1 MAAVL
6 SSTLPPLDFPAGDS
20 ADARILATAQRQL
33 FAYGYNALTM
43 DDLAHELGMSKKTLY
58 LHFPGK
64 DAIIGIIIDGIGRVL
79 RSEME
84 AVLNEPKLSFAQK
97 LRAIIDVITPRLALT
112 SPAMLRE
119 LQRYAPKI
127 HQKIDELRQ
136 KNIPY
141 VFGRL
146 FREGIAEGA
155 VRADLDPDFAA
166 QFWLQ
171 AMRGL
176 THPDTLAVTHL
187 TPKQTFEKALELF
200 TGGLLT
206 PAGRK
211 DYEKLFSR

>member
-1 MAAVL
+1 MPSAPPAA
-6 SSTLPPLDFPAGDS
+6 DS
-20 ADARILATAQRQL
+20 PDTRILATAQRQL
-33 FAYGYNALTM
+33 FTYGYNALTM
-43 DDLAHELGMSKKTLY
+43 DDLAHELGISKKTLY

-64 DAIIGIIIDGIGRVL
+64 DAIIGLIIDGIGRSI
-79 RSEME
+79 RAEMD
-84 AVLNEPKLSFAQK
+84 AVLNNAKLNFAQK
-97 LRAIIDVITPRLALT
+97 LRGIVDVVAPRLAQV

-119 LQRYAPKI
+119 LQRYAPRI
-127 HQKIDELRQ
+127 HQKIDEVRQ

-146 FREGIAEGA
+146 FRSGIAEGA
-155 VRADLDPDFAA
+155 VRADLDPEFAA

-187 TPKQTFEKALELF
+187 TPRQSLEKALELF

-206 PAGRK
+206 AGGRK
-211 DYEKLFSR
+211 DYEKLFPR

>member
-1 MAAVL
+1 MPAPAPTPPAAE
-6 SSTLPPLDFPAGDS
+6 SP
-20 ADARILATAQRQL
+20 DARILETARRHL

-43 DDLAHELGMSKKTLY
+43 DDLAHELGISKKTLY

-64 DAIIGIIIDGIGRVL
+64 DAIISLIIEGIGRTI
-79 RSEME
+79 RAEME
-84 AVLNEPKLSFAQK
+84 AVLNDPALNFAQK
-97 LRAIIDVITPRLALT
+97 LRGVVDAVAPRLAQAN
-112 SPAMLRE
+112 PAMLRE
-119 LQRYAPKI
+119 LQRYAPRI
-127 HQKIDELRQ
+127 YQKIDELRQ

-146 FREGIAEGA
+146 FRAGIVEGA

-176 THPDTLAVTHL
+176 THPDTLATTHL
-187 TPKQTFEKALELF
+187 TPRQTLEKALELF

-206 PAGRK
+206 AGGRK
-211 DYEKLFSR
+211 DYEKLFPR

>member
-1 MAAVL
+1 MPAAL
-6 SSTLPPLDFPAGDS
+6 SSAPPAPPPLKEES
-20 ADARILATAQRQL
+20 ATARILGTARRHL
-33 FAYGYNALTM
+33 FTYGYNALTM

-64 DAIIGIIIDGIGRVL
+64 DAIIGTIIDGIGRAM

-84 AVLNEPKLSFAQK
+84 AVLNDPKLTFVQK
-97 LRAIIDVITPRLALT
+97 LHAVIDVVAPRLAQT

-119 LQRYAPKI
+119 LQRYAPGI

-146 FREGIAEGA
+146 FRAGIAEGA

-171 AMRGL
+171 AIRGL
-176 THPDTLAVTHL
+176 THPDTLASTHL

-206 PAGRK
+206 SAGRK
-211 DYEKLFSR
+211 DYEKLFTR